1 MLPQGFIALP
11 QTSEHDTNNVI
22 LLTWRIQCLKEVSL
36 FIVSSL
42 TKSSND
48 PRELYLGL
56 LYPTEDYKVYP
67 FLIKIIFQRCTSICM
82 YTKYFNDLQ
91 PSMTKYQVN

>member
-1 MLPQGFIALP
+1 MCCVNFP
-11 QTSEHDTNNVI
+11 
-22 LLTWRIQCLKEVSL
+22 
-36 FIVSSL
+36 VSSL

-67 FLIKIIFQRCTSICM
+67 FLLKDPDIKQLYTHTRTEGFIEDSEQEHVKAYSTWARYIKCSNSICS
-82 YTKYFNDLQ
+82 L
-91 PSMTKYQVN
+91 